1 MTSIKRIEIE
11 ILKSDI
17 NIPLVLPLL
26 LSLPSDNRPEQLALF
41 SVDSQGHPRRSLH
54 PTGQVAADQPCDE
67 LENTGQAVPRLQQS
81 FKGTRTVKTEGS
93 AITRTQASASM
104 YRQTHAGSSSLHHV
118 HEVPDSIVEVRK
130 QLGTGGAVVARAS
143 SQLVALGLQSREQ
156 LPEAEAA
163 VGGDTLSVTAAR

>member
-1 MTSIKRIEIE
+1 MVLTSIKRIEIA

-26 LSLPSDNRPEQLALF
+26 LSLPSDNRPEQLSLS
-41 SVDSQGHPRRSLH
+41 SVDSQGHPQHSLH
-54 PTGQVAADQPCDE
+54 PTGQVAADPPCGE

-104 YRQTHAGSSSLHHV
+104 YRQTHTPAVHRCTTFTRSLTVLWRSVNSLALAALLLLEQVLSWSPWASSRESSS
-118 HEVPDSIVEVRK
+118 RK
-130 QLGTGGAVVARAS
+130 RKRPWGG
-143 SQLVALGLQSREQ
+143 
-156 LPEAEAA
+156 
-163 VGGDTLSVTAAR
+163 TLSA